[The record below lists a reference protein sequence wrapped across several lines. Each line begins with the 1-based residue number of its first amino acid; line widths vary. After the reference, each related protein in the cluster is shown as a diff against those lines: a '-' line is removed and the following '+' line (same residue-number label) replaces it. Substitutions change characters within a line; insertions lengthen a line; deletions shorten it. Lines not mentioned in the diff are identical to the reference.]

1 MPSAVFTCFSNV
13 GPKLEIVAYCRNMFD
28 RKVVEENT
36 SWKDTI
42 HCFYQHYF
50 STGRCFIKWMPKHIV
65 LKKKEIL
72 YCIISYTISFSNCL
86 AINSAIP
93 TTIKNH
99 KYLNRSPPITNT
111 CGNAWICNYIS
122 FFFYCTVLQHSF
134 PINFDH
140 ITWLRLIKYQFDKI
154 YKYGIGSIGLVYK
167 WTLT

>member
-13 GPKLEIVAYCRNMFD
+13 GPKLEIVAYCRNMLD

-36 SWKDTI
+36 SWKETI

-72 YCIISYTISFSNCL
+72 DCIISYTISFSNCL

-111 CGNAWICNYIS
+111 CGNA
-122 FFFYCTVLQHSF
+122 
-134 PINFDH
+134 
-140 ITWLRLIKYQFDKI
+140 
-154 YKYGIGSIGLVYK
+154 
-167 WTLT
+167 